1 MSAAENFFDTNVI
14 LYLLSADTGKAD
26 RAEVL
31 LTAGGTIS
39 VQVLN
44 EFANVARRKLGK
56 SWKEVR
62 DILDILKAVCAV
74 EPVSL
79 ATHEKAIDIAE
90 QTGYSIDDSLVL
102 AAATIANCHTVYSE
116 DMQHG
121 QVIEGRVTIRNPFL

>member
-26 RAEVL
+26 RAELL

>member
-1 MSAAENFFDTNVI
+1 M
-14 LYLLSADTGKAD
+14 
-26 RAEVL
+26 
-31 LTAGGTIS
+31 
-39 VQVLN
+39 
-44 EFANVARRKLGK
+44 
-56 SWKEVR
+56 R

-74 EPVSL
+74 VPVSV

-90 QTGYSIDDSLVL
+90 RTGYSIYDSLVL

>member
-44 EFANVARRKLGK
+44 EFASVAGM
-56 SWKEVR
+56 
-62 DILDILKAVCAV
+62 C
-74 EPVSL
+74 
-79 ATHEKAIDIAE
+79 
-90 QTGYSIDDSLVL
+90 QSI
-102 AAATIANCHTVYSE
+102 
-116 DMQHG
+116 
-121 QVIEGRVTIRNPFL
+121 